1 MKGPVFTE
9 VGWSSKPLQTELAFK
24 WPLPSVNPTEWKQD
38 IIRVKRVLD
47 RLIIIIPQKT
57 LTFVEPRL
65 PLQGIRHNALY
76 KYFNEHYDTGTE

>member
-1 MKGPVFTE
+1 ME
-9 VGWSSKPLQTELAFK
+9 LQTSSDRTRIQMAAPPCGPYGIETGY
-24 WPLPSVNPTEWKQD
+24 NPRK
-38 IIRVKRVLD
+38 KRVLD

-76 KYFNEHYDTGTE
+76 KYFNEH